1 MNECYECVDNDT
13 LACMYYNNKD
23 KKKLRKKMVD
33 EIKYDCFVTESDKIW
48 CSLLGCGGVENV

>member
-23 KKKLRKKMVD
+23 KKKLRKKMLS
-33 EIKYDCFVTESDKIW
+33 EIKYDCFVDLSTREW
-48 CSLLGCGGVENV
+48 CKLLCGGEEE